1 MATILL
7 NLPDDLKRR
16 VIYAA
21 QELGV
26 SPRMFMVDAI
36 RQAVQAVEQ
45 RSRLMAEA
53 HEAKAEMVKEGLG
66 YDANEVRIYLRQR
79 RENDLAS
86 RPAKKPWRD

>member
-36 RQAVQAVEQ
+36 RQAVHAAEQ

-53 HEAKAEMVKEGLG
+53 HEAKAEMVKEGLD

-79 RENDLAS
+79 RENGLAS
-86 RPAKKPWRD
+86 RPTKKPWRD